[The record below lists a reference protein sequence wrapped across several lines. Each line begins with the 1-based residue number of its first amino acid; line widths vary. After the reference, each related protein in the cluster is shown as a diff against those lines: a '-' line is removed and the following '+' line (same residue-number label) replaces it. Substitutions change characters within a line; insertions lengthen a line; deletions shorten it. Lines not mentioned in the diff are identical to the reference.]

1 MIPWFCY
8 KIVSKNV
15 SKKLKKNR
23 QKTLKCL
30 FEWRVQ
36 RSSLTLQWYH
46 DTVTPKMCQKK
57 VHMYTKCQ
65 ETLQVSFFE
74 WRVHR
79 SHTAVCYCCCC
90 RLMCEQFNLAM
101 IPWFRYQLSP
111 SCYFKDHSLR
121 TISFQLGAHKVIY
134 VKFSHYFVH
143 TSLILKTLDWFFYL
157 GTKIGDVFK

>member
-1 MIPWFCY
+1 MKSPEEQHYSFVIFVVVDSCIQKKCP
-8 KIVSKNV
+8 KKVSKIWI
-15 SKKLKKNR
+15 
-23 QKTLKCL
+23 KTLKVSFL
-30 FEWRVQ
+30 NEESRVA
-36 RSSLTLQWYH
+36 TLQ
-46 DTVTPKMCQKK
+46 
-57 VHMYTKCQ
+57 
-65 ETLQVSFFE
+65 F
-74 WRVHR
+74 
-79 SHTAVCYCCCC
+79 CYCCCCC

-143 TSLILKTLDWFFYL
+143 TSLILKTLDWLFYL